1 MTDSYSRLLK
11 SQHCEIE
18 DNIKIKELLNKN
30 DFQEKKQFENLL
42 GLTEKPNEEIY
53 LDITTKKDFSII
65 EKNLELTNKKITMV
79 ASPGFNMTIPKF
91 QNDEEETE
99 IRIGLNEQVLLVLSA
114 QSEILNTYF
123 SIINGKIQGLEG
135 YETFMKSI
143 DLGSYNNEVDDT
155 LLKEFLSSADEIKS
169 KYKLYSS
176 ILKENGKQP

>member
-1 MTDSYSRLLK
+1 
-11 SQHCEIE
+11 
-18 DNIKIKELLNKN
+18 
-30 DFQEKKQFENLL
+30 
-42 GLTEKPNEEIY
+42 
-53 LDITTKKDFSII
+53 
-65 EKNLELTNKKITMV
+65 MV